1 MVYTALSIEEAAK
14 RSNEAQRNFEHRL
27 GLVKLK
33 KILSSVNSRPVL
45 RDPHRMSVNEFATL
59 YDEPAFQKQVEF
71 LWPFLQLSQ
80 LREVVNLI
88 AEVNPVSLEYDFSID
103 AFVHVL
109 LRSEIG
115 AILVLK
121 YLLAID
127 FWHMSIVF

>member
-1 MVYTALSIEEAAK
+1 MT
-14 RSNEAQRNFEHRL
+14 SN
-27 GLVKLK
+27 
-33 KILSSVNSRPVL
+33 
-45 RDPHRMSVNEFATL
+45 VNEFATL

-71 LWPFLQLSQ
+71 LRPFLQLSQ

-115 AILVLK
+115 ASRHH
-121 YLLAID
+121 ID
-127 FWHMSIVF
+127 ICWQSIGICVEYSKRRPEAELTAPWEGVGSDYF